1 VTAAQQPSLF
11 DLLWPALPPKA
22 PPPTGDDL
30 RDQALQRVEA
40 ACDPDWDRAAE
51 EAVRAVARR
60 QPTLTT
66 DDVWALL
73 EASDARTH
81 ERRAL
86 GAVLRRLAEKGV
98 IAPVD
103 RFVKSQRPVCHGRK
117 IQVWRSLVCPEF
129 PY

>member
-1 VTAAQQPSLF
+1 MGLVAACRRTTVHPHVR
-11 DLLWPALPPKA
+11 
-22 PPPTGDDL
+22 GDN
-30 RDQALQRVEA
+30 

-81 ERRAL
+81 EPRAL
-86 GAVLRRLAEKGV
+86 GAVMRRMAEAGV
-98 IAPVD
+98 IAATE
-103 RFVKSQRPVCHGRK
+103 RYTKSQRPVCHSRK
-117 IQVWRSLVCPEF
+117 IQVWRSLVCPELS
-129 PY
+129 Y